1 MRKDSKDNFEMN
13 RRSFIWNT
21 TLGGSVLLLGGGSCT
36 SSATEESEAES
47 SAAKTFELAEL
58 TIAQLQEGMESGR
71 FSTRTITE
79 MYLSRIEELNRQGPA
94 LRAIIESNPDALS
107 LADAL
112 DEERKQNGSR
122 GPLHGIPIVLKD
134 NIGTADRMTTTA
146 GSLALEGSIPQQDSF
161 VAQKLREAG
170 AILLAKA
177 NLSEWANFR
186 SDRSSS
192 GWSARGGQCRN
203 PYVLDRNP
211 CGSSSG
217 SGVAT
222 AANLCAASIGT
233 ETNGSIVCPSN
244 ANGVVGIKPTVGLV
258 GRSGIIP
265 ISHTQDTAG
274 PMTRTVED
282 AAAVLGALAG
292 TDPRDPM
299 TFASQGNT
307 YQDYTR
313 FLNPDGLK
321 GARIGVARQYFGFH
335 ERVDALME
343 SAIEEMKRMD
353 ATIVDP
359 ADIPTREELRGKT
372 QEILLYEFKA
382 ALNAY
387 LVSLGARA
395 PVHSLAE
402 IIEFNEKNKD
412 REMPYFGQEIFI
424 RSQETG
430 PLTINQYQESLARN
444 RELTRE
450 KGIDQVMNEHRL
462 DTIVAPTGG
471 PAWVTDL
478 ITGDHF
484 LGGSSTFAAVAG
496 YPNISVPLGY
506 VSGLPVGISFFGRA
520 WSEPTLIKVAYAF
533 EQATKVRNPPQFIP
547 TLELEGRA
555 ERTRIDG

>member
-13 RRSFIWNT
+13 RRSFIWNAT
-21 TLGGSVLLLGGGSCT
+21 WGGSVFLLGGGSCT
-36 SSATEESEAES
+36 SSATEESEPES

-71 FSTRTITE
+71 FSTRSITE

-107 LADAL
+107 VADAL
-112 DEERKQNGSR
+112 DEERKQIGSR

-265 ISHTQDTAG
+265 ISPTQDTAG

-299 TFASQGNT
+299 TLASQGNT

-343 SAIEEMKRMD
+343 SAIEEMKRMG

-359 ADIPTREELRGKT
+359 ADIPTREELSGKT

>member
-21 TLGGSVLLLGGGSCT
+21 TLAGSVLLLGGDSCT
-36 SSATEESEAES
+36 SPATRESEPES

-112 DEERKQNGSR
+112 YEERKQNGSR

-146 GSLALEGSIPQQDSF
+146 GSLALEGSISQQDSF

-335 ERVDALME
+335 ERVDELME
-343 SAIEEMKRMD
+343 SAIEEMKRMG

-496 YPNISVPLGY
+496 YPNISVLW
-506 VSGLPVGISFFGRA
+506 VMSRVFRWAFHSLE
-520 WSEPTLIKVAYAF
+520 EPGAS
-533 EQATKVRNPPQFIP
+533 QP
-547 TLELEGRA
+547 
-555 ERTRIDG
+555 